1 MDDSLKKA
9 MKFISDKLEQVPG
22 KDTSKIIEDAAQKF
36 ELNPKQEEFLI
47 KKFVKNE

>member
-9 MKFISDKLEQVPG
+9 VQFISDKIERVPQ
-22 KDTSKIIEDAAQKF
+22 KKKLKIIEEAAKRF

-47 KKFVKNE
+47 KKFVDSE